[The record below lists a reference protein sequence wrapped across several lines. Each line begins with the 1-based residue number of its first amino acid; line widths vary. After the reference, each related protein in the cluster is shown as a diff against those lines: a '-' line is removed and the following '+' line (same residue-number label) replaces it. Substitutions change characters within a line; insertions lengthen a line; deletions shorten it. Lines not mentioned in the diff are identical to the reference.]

1 MGLLKLKLGEI
12 IPLTNNGYDGAT
24 DIFPRAVVRD
34 DTNAVIATEN
44 LPHIGD
50 GLFRSIAVAMPA
62 TSFVY
67 VLHRVYTD
75 ATYTVLD
82 ENYAELTDVFLLA
95 DAVISPNSLAIIER
109 IQFTLGQNKLDLELS
124 KKQVVATLKQNKLLL
139 GLHQNKI
146 QVCTRQTQK
155 IQLLVKEC

>member
-1 MGLLKLKLGEI
+1 MAIERLKLGEI
-12 IPLTNNGYDGAT
+12 IPLTNNGFDGAT
-24 DIFPRAVVRD
+24 NIFPRAVVRD
-34 DTNAVIATEN
+34 DSNAVIATED

-50 GLFRSIAVAMPA
+50 GLFRSTAVAMPA
-62 TSFVY
+62 TTFVY

-95 DAVISPNSLAIIER
+95 DAVVSPNSLSIIER
-109 IQFTLGQNKLDLELS
+109 IQFTLSGNKLDIELG
-124 KKQVVATLKQNKLLL
+124 KKQIIAVLKQNKLLL

-146 QVCTRQTQK
+146 QVCTRKSQK